1 MIMTERVELVWSV
14 TRKSKGVNYQQ
25 GFKLHHEPCLIK
37 IGDPASAILNLSVS
51 PPQKL
56 PVKQSRFT
64 KHSPSLRLYGGREEV
79 VGSFRMFSSE
89 KKVYIFD

>member
-64 KHSPSLRLYGGREEV
+64 KHSPSPEALWRKGGGCWLIQDVQLREE
-79 VGSFRMFSSE
+79 GL
-89 KKVYIFD
+89 YL